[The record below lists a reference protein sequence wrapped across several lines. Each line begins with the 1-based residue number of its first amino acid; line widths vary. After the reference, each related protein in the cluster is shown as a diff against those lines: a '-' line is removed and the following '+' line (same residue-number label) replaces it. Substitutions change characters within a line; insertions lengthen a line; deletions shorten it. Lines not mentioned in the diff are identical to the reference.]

1 MPRWLTVAAFAAMLC
16 AACLAGGAPERKAK
30 PMLHVNGKP
39 ALVLG
44 LYENPTDDARLK
56 EAVAAGFNLIQCA
69 AKPEALDRVG
79 AAGAKAWVNLGGDL
93 DLSTETA
100 VRRGRLEGTVN
111 SLKAHPALLIWEA
124 PDEALWNCSYGP
136 LGTLEETVY
145 PAMHRAAE
153 GRADFA
159 PWKARIART
168 DDLLRRG
175 LLDLA
180 QAEREAFWRA
190 IGQSDPAPAVRPDLA
205 VKAAKTMAAGMAAGV
220 RAVRAADPK
229 HPVWFNHAPRNA
241 VGALKMFNTEA
252 DAAGCDIY
260 PIPFNMVN
268 GHSDLVDTTPA
279 SVGAY
284 TERMRIGAPGKLCFM
299 VLQGFGW
306 IDITAEP
313 EKVKDDRIGR
323 RPTWQETRFMDYDA
337 LLHGADALMW
347 WGTAYAADKKEGG
360 TKDLNTALWRDLL
373 RIAREL
379 RALEPLLVAPAA
391 APGPKLTLE
400 ENPSSHDGA
409 GLVSTLRQA
418 GGKTLLIVANERS
431 TGRAFTVSG
440 LPAALEGKPIYRLGT
455 TETVTVRSGAFRDG
469 VRGWDVH
476 VYATSRDLEP

>member
-1 MPRWLTVAAFAAMLC
+1 MPRWLTVAAFAALLC
-16 AACLAGGAPERKAK
+16 AACLAVAAPERKAK

-56 EAVAAGFNLIQCA
+56 EAVDAGFNLIQCA
-69 AKPEALDRVG
+69 AKPDALDRVA

-93 DLSTETA
+93 DLSTDAAT
-100 VRRGRLEGTVN
+100 RRNRLQATVN
-111 SLKAHPALLIWEA
+111 TLKAHPALLIWEA

-136 LGTLEETVY
+136 AGTLEETVY
-145 PAMHRAAE
+145 PAMHRAADAQ
-153 GRADFA
+153 ADPA
-159 PWKARIART
+159 PWKARISRLA
-168 DDLLRRG
+168 DLESRG
-175 LLDLA
+175 LTDKA
-180 QAEREAFWRA
+180 QAERQAFWAA
-190 IGQSDPAPAVRPDLA
+190 IGQPDPAPGVRTDTAFKVSDAL
-205 VKAAKTMAAGMAAGV
+205 AAGMATGSA
-220 RAVRAADPK
+220 AVRILDPA
-229 HPVWFNHAPRNA
+229 HPVWFNHAPRNSMRS
-241 VGALKMFNTEA
+241 LKLFGKAA
-252 DAAGCDIY
+252 DAVGCDIY

-268 GHSDLVDTTPA
+268 GHSDLLDTTAA

-284 TERMRIGAPGKLCFM
+284 TDRMRASAPGKLCFM

-306 IDITAEP
+306 IDINPAP

-323 RPTWQETRFMDYDA
+323 RPTWQETRFMAYDA

-347 WGTAYAADKKEGG
+347 WGTAYAFDNKEDG

-391 APGPKLTLE
+391 APGPKFTLE

-418 GGKTLLIVANERS
+418 GGRTLLIVANERG

-440 LPAALEGKPIYRLGT
+440 LPAALEGKTLYRLGT
-455 TETVTVRSGAFRDG
+455 SESVTVRSGAFRDG

-476 VYATSRDLEP
+476 VYAGSRDLEP